1 MNNSS
6 GSQKRSFLDILF
18 SLFGKPKS
26 SGRTIAA
33 AQPVIPPDNTTEPL
47 RIVIS
52 RVLLVI
58 YDPIMDTASGKK
70 LSQAMNW
77 NHPDDLANA
86 IIQEILTDSSGLARY
101 QIVQRVKLNEFPA
114 KIDGYRY
121 DPQTY
126 FAVMNG
132 SQQPR
137 QPDGADYKA
146 ILTGLNVLP
155 HITSHD
161 IDEVWLFGFPYAGFY
176 ESTMGGAGAF
186 WCNSQPLTW
195 TSGCNRRFVLMGFS
209 NERGVGEMLE
219 SFGHRTES
227 ILQMTFSKTTG
238 QANLYRLFT
247 LYDKEA
253 PGRAAVGNIHHAP
266 NSERDYDWNNPRLVK
281 SSCYDWYKFP
291 NFKNDIRE
299 VNTDEWGNGDLHA
312 HHKWWLK
319 HLPKVPGRTSGV
331 VNNWWQYMMD
341 PNLVN
346 L

>member
-1 MNNSS
+1 MA
-6 GSQKRSFLDILF
+6 
-18 SLFGKPKS
+18 
-26 SGRTIAA
+26 T
-33 AQPVIPPDNTTEPL
+33 AQPAIPPDNTTEPL
-47 RIVIS
+47 RIVTS

-77 NHPDDLANA
+77 NRPDDLTNA
-86 IIQEILTDSSGLARY
+86 FIQEILTDSGGLARY

-126 FAVMNG
+126 LAVMNG
-132 SQQPR
+132 SQQPH

-155 HITSHD
+155 HITRHD
-161 IDEVWLFGFPYAGFY
+161 IDEVWLFGFPHAGFY

-195 TSGCNRRFVLMGFS
+195 TSGCNRRFVVMGFS
-209 NERGVGEMLE
+209 DERGVGEMLE

-227 ILQMTFSKTTG
+227 ILQMAFSKTAGLT
-238 QANLYRLFT
+238 NLYRRFT

-253 PGRAAVGNIHHAP
+253 PGQAAVGNIHYAP
-266 NSERDYDWNNPRLVK
+266 NSEKDYDWNNLRLVK
-281 SSCYDWYKFP
+281 SSCYDWYNFP
-291 NFKNDIRE
+291 NFRDDIRE
-299 VNTDEWGNGDLHA
+299 VNATEWGNGDLYA

-319 HLPKVPGRTSGV
+319 HLPKATGRTSGV
-331 VNNWWQYMMD
+331 VNNWWQYTMD